1 MMLFKNDIAHARDAL
16 QLSVGQDAGVEA
28 DVHAMHEIFFKESTE
43 AVLLMDA
50 ENAFTSINRKVM
62 LDNIKFTCPLIS
74 TYISSCY
81 VPPTKLF
88 SFGRDEILSKE
99 GTTKVIRLQW
109 GLIPL
114 ALHECF
120 TYCLILF

>member
-1 MMLFKNDIAHARDAL
+1 MLFKNDIAHARGTL

-50 ENAFTSINRKVM
+50 ENAFNSINRKLM
-62 LDNIKFTCPLIS
+62 LNNIKFTCPLIS

-81 VPPTKLF
+81 VAPTRLF
-88 SFGRDEILSKE
+88 CFGGDETLSKE
-99 GTTKVIRLQW
+99 GTTKLIRLQW
-109 GLIPL
+109 GLMPL

-120 TYCLILF
+120 TLCLILF